1 MHVRNL
7 ISAFALVL
15 NLQAAFGQQ
24 PEEVF
29 LDFNNRPDGDGNL
42 FKTQFGN
49 LLFTGLATIPQGNL
63 SLLVRGIDSN
73 NNLQFIKP
81 IEPTNLSWGRIGGK
95 FSVESPNGGY
105 YVVLNET
112 NSFNE
117 ELWCPVLIRVNSL
130 GDTIWS
136 KRILNEE
143 PGKFYNYTICFNGD
157 NNIYLAGQYDENL
170 EDPID
175 PIKLS
180 VIKTDSLGNVNWHN
194 TYFNGNNLAPITI
207 LATALHFY
215 VGGIVYDDNNQAFGI
230 SKQFIRKFDLD
241 GNSIWY
247 KKIHVPPVG
256 AEAPAVAL
264 IEREDGNIVYAGGR
278 SLGVLPGTGEE
289 NNPYT
294 APCAGVINAA
304 TGNVIFENTYN
315 ENARYQQ
322 FYNLK
327 KLSTGGYIGVGTH
340 RYVSTGEL
348 AGNPIG
354 FMVKLDE
361 DLNQIWYRY
370 YVPSVWEG
378 FSRWNNLTD
387 VVEND
392 NGTFTAIGLIY
403 TYTGDGP
410 QGPGDGGFIQDTYL
424 ITVDQEGCIIPDCY
438 LGFTEVD
445 QLEEFSV
452 YPNPANNQVNIRWN
466 KVENTEVIVHNSTG
480 QIVLKKSV
488 NQQNQVGLDV
498 SMLPAGVYTV
508 RCIIGG
514 GVSSKVFV
522 KE

>member
-1 MHVRNL
+1 MNKKRLIALFFCVLLSLVSRSQSPNETWFDYQLNANGEGQIFKLQDGFLAFSGLVNIESLDKGVLITKVDMESNL
-7 ISAFALVL
+7 IWQKTILIPGQSLAMGINSVISANDGYYLALSKFISLEESYPVL
-15 NLQAAFGQQ
+15 IKLNQ
-24 PEEVF
+24 
-29 LDFNNRPDGDGNL
+29 DGDTVWTKELLVDELGRFFNYVVCLKNNDNL
-42 FKTQFGN
+42 LLCGLADLDVSDDSNPTKLNIIETDSQGN
-49 LLFTGLATIPQGNL
+49 LLSSQVINNGTSLMAESVIATE
-63 SLLVRGIDSN
+63 SSVY
-73 NNLQFIKP
+73 
-81 IEPTNLSWGRIGGK
+81 IGGL
-95 FSVESPNGGY
+95 VWESN
-105 YVVLNET
+105 
-112 NSFNE
+112 
-117 ELWCPVLIRVNSL
+117 
-130 GDTIWS
+130 D
-136 KRILNEE
+136 
-143 PGKFYNYTICFNGD
+143 
-157 NNIYLAGQYDENL
+157 
-170 EDPID
+170 
-175 PIKLS
+175 
-180 VIKTDSLGNVNWHN
+180 
-194 TYFNGNNLAPITI
+194 
-207 LATALHFY
+207 
-215 VGGIVYDDNNQAFGI
+215 QAYGI

-247 KKIHVPPVG
+247 KKIHVPPAG
-256 AEAPAVAL
+256 AEAPAMAL